1 MHSVCV
7 YCGSKVGKHPEYR
20 RAAQRLGELL
30 AARGLHLVYGG
41 GQVGLMGVIADAVLA
56 GGGRVIGVIPD
67 RLATKELLHPG
78 VQEMHVVATMH
89 ERKAKM
95 TQLADA
101 FIAMP
106 GGYGTF
112 DELFE
117 AITWAQL
124 GYHNKPIGLLNTAG
138 YFDPLLQLIGHAIE
152 EQFIATRHADLVI
165 HEAEPE
171 RLLDRLTADP
181 RVTSS

>member
-1 MHSVCV
+1 MHSICV
-7 YCGSKVGKHPEYR
+7 YCGSKVGRHPEYR
-20 RAAQRLGELL
+20 QAAQRLGELI
-30 AARGLHLVYGG
+30 AARGLRLVYGG

-56 GGGRVIGVIPD
+56 AGGTVIGVIPD
-67 RLATKELLHPG
+67 KLATKELLHPG
-78 VQEMHVVATMH
+78 VQEMHVVDTMH
-89 ERKAKM
+89 ARKAKM

-124 GYHNKPIGLLNTAG
+124 GYHAKPIGLLNTAG
-138 YFDPLLQLIGHAIE
+138 YFDPLLQLLHHAV
-152 EQFIATRHADLVI
+152 EQDFISSQHAGLII
-165 HEAEPE
+165 HNHQPEP
-171 RLLDRLTADP
+171 LLEQLTAQRTAARP
-181 RVTSS
+181 

>member
-20 RAAQRLGELL
+20 RAAQQLGELL
-30 AARGLHLVYGG
+30 AARELQLVYGG

-56 GGGRVIGVIPD
+56 AGGTVVGVIPD
-67 RLATKELLHPG
+67 KLATKELLHPG
-78 VQEMHVVATMH
+78 VQEMHVVRTMH

-95 TQLADA
+95 TELADA

-117 AITWAQL
+117 AITWAQI

-152 EQFIATRHADLVI
+152 EQFIAPRHAELVV
-165 HEAEPE
+165 HDATPGA
-171 RLLDRLTADP
+171 LLDRLAAACK
-181 RVTSS
+181 

>member
-20 RAAQRLGELL
+20 RAAQQLGELL
-30 AARGLHLVYGG
+30 AARELQLVYGG

-56 GGGRVIGVIPD
+56 AGGTVVGVIPD
-67 RLATKELLHPG
+67 KLATKELLHPG
-78 VQEMHVVATMH
+78 VQEMHVVRTMH

-95 TQLADA
+95 TELADA

-117 AITWAQL
+117 AITWAQI
-124 GYHNKPIGLLNTAG
+124 GYHHKPIGLLNTAG

-152 EQFIATRHADLVI
+152 EQFIAPRHAELVV
-165 HEAEPE
+165 HDATPGA
-171 RLLDRLTADP
+171 LLDRLAAACK
-181 RVTSS
+181 

>member
-20 RAAQRLGELL
+20 RAAQQLGELL
-30 AARGLHLVYGG
+30 AARELQLVYGG
-41 GQVGLMGVIADAVLA
+41 GQVGLMGVIADAVLSA
-56 GGGRVIGVIPD
+56 GGTVVGVIPD
-67 RLATKELLHPG
+67 KLATKELLHPG
-78 VQEMHVVATMH
+78 VQEMHVVRTMH

-95 TQLADA
+95 TELADA

-117 AITWAQL
+117 AITWAQI

-152 EQFIATRHADLVI
+152 EQFIAPRHAELVV
-165 HEAEPE
+165 HDATPGA
-171 RLLDRLTADP
+171 LLDRLAAACK
-181 RVTSS
+181 

>member
-7 YCGSKVGKHPEYR
+7 YCGSKVGRHPEHR
-20 RAAQRLGELL
+20 RAAQHLGELL
-30 AARGLHLVYGG
+30 AARGLQLVYGG

-56 GGGRVIGVIPD
+56 AGGTVIGVIPD
-67 RLATKELLHPG
+67 KLATKELLHPG
-78 VQEMHVVATMH
+78 VQEMHVVRTMH

-138 YFDPLLQLIGHAIE
+138 YFDPLLQLVGHAIDE
-152 EQFIATRHADLVI
+152 DFISPRHADLI
-165 HEAEPE
+165 THAAEPE
-171 RLLDRLTADP
+171 PLLDRLMAVGP
-181 RVTSS
+181 L

>member
-20 RAAQRLGELL
+20 RAAQQLGELL
-30 AARGLHLVYGG
+30 AARELQLVYGG

-56 GGGRVIGVIPD
+56 AGGTVVGVIPD
-67 RLATKELLHPG
+67 KLATKELLHPG
-78 VQEMHVVATMH
+78 VQEMHVVRTMH

-117 AITWAQL
+117 AITWAQI

-138 YFDPLLQLIGHAIE
+138 YFDPLLQLIGHAID
-152 EQFIATRHADLVI
+152 EQFIAPRHAELVM
-165 HEAEPE
+165 HDATPEA
-171 RLLDRLTADP
+171 LLDQLAAACK
-181 RVTSS
+181 